1 MTPGKTIRVLL
12 ADDHDM
18 IRGALRSLLD
28 SEPGMRVIAEAR
40 DGDEAVR
47 VAAEVGPDVVVMD
60 LRMPG
65 VGGAEATRRIRADT
79 PGAKVVVLSAHTDP
93 RIVKDALA
101 AGALGYVVK
110 DEAFRDLAAAV
121 RSAHEGKLFVARD
134 VKGVPADRAGGV

>member
-1 MTPGKTIRVLL
+1 VTPGKTIRVLL

-28 SEPGMRVIAEAR
+28 SEPAMRVIA
-40 DGDEAVR
+40 
-47 VAAEVGPDVVVMD
+47 AAEVGPDVVVMD